1 MRLKPTSAASPQV
14 EILDP
19 DGVLEE
25 ALAMFKKAEEKQG
38 D

>member
-1 MRLKPTSAASPQV
+1 MLLKPTPAVSFQIR
-14 EILDP
+14 ILDP

-25 ALAMFKKAEEKQG
+25 ALAMFKKTQEG

>member
-1 MRLKPTSAASPQV
+1 MCLKPTPAASPQV

-25 ALAMFKKAEEKQG
+25 ALAVIKRAEEKQG